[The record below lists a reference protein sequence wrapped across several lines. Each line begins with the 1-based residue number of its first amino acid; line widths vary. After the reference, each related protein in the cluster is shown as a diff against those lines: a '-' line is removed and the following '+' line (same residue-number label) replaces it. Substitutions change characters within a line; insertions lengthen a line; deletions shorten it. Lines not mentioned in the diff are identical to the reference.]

1 MLDYGAIKQDL
12 LQWLHPTEP
21 IESERE
27 MAEALDHGE
36 FEIYSH
42 KLDAA
47 LDEAHQVFVRT
58 GISAMLKSG
67 DVVVGIHNEHGDL
80 VTASCGTY
88 LHGPIAQL
96 PVKFLIDRYVE
107 GEDADSME
115 IEPGDI
121 FYCNEALV
129 GGLHN
134 PDQMAIMPVFND
146 GELIA
151 WCSAALHQAETG
163 AIEPGGMPLSA
174 ETRYD
179 EGMRLTPIK
188 IGEDY
193 EIRPDLMD
201 MMTNFISR
209 APRMQ
214 EVDVRARCT
223 AVDKLR
229 ERVLEIAED
238 TGNGFVRGLFRRLI
252 NNAERGARSR
262 IEDWRDG
269 EYTSVGFFDTVGHT
283 EALMKVTLTLRKEGD
298 QITLDF
304 SGTSPERGSYNTF
317 SHGVAA
323 FLATFLYPYPFSDMP
338 VSTGA
343 FAPFQIEVPEG
354 TLLNASPEA
363 SVCNCVYVG
372 RTVVGLCFDVFTK
385 MLYATDPDRIA
396 ASPTTHSGSGSF
408 RGTNHYGITESN
420 TITFT
425 QNTDGAGARPDKDGM
440 SAHGFFY
447 SPWGKPPNGED
458 REESQI
464 FRHLVRSHHEDT
476 AGFGEYRGGSG
487 TQFFGAVVSDDPV
500 EVNSTGKGT
509 RIPHD
514 TGVFGGYAATGMP
527 GVSVTNT
534 DLLERLENGED
545 VPTDV
550 RDLVTDR
557 EIDGDYHVERVNRQ
571 TKTLDKGDLFVNL
584 SSGGGGMGDP
594 LDRDPGKVAE
604 DLNEGLISEWTAQKV
619 FGVEL
624 DKGGVDEAATD
635 RRREREREARLDRGV
650 PFEEFAEEWQQ
661 KEPPEEALEFYGPW
675 PEAIT
680 ESGGTT
686 RIGGASEFAES
697 DD

>member
-1 MLDYGAIKQDL
+1 MLDYGEIKTDL
-12 LQWLHPTEP
+12 LRWLHPTQATE
-21 IESERE
+21 IEQQ
-27 MAEALDHGE
+27 MAAELDHGE

-47 LDEAHQVFVRT
+47 LDEAHEVFVRT

-96 PVKFLIDRYVE
+96 PVKFLIKRYVDGDE
-107 GEDADSME
+107 MD

-174 ETRYD
+174 ESRYD

-188 IGEDY
+188 IGEDH

-209 APRMQ
+209 SPRMQ

-223 AVDKLR
+223 AVDKLC
-229 ERVLEIAED
+229 ERVKEIADD
-238 TGNGFVRGLFRRLI
+238 TGNSFVRGLFRRLI
-252 NNAERGARSR
+252 QNAEQSSRSR
-262 IEDWRDG
+262 ISSWRDG
-269 EYTSVGFFDTVGHT
+269 EYTAVGFFDTIGHT
-283 EALMKVTLTLRKEGD
+283 EALMKVTLTLRKEGEE
-298 QITLDF
+298 ITLDF

-323 FLATFLYPYPFSDMP
+323 FMATFLYPYVFSDMP

-343 FAPFQIEVPEG
+343 FAPFSIEVPEG
-354 TLLNASPEA
+354 TLLNASPESA
-363 SVCNCVYVG
+363 VCNCVYVG
-372 RTVVGLCFDVFTK
+372 RTVVGLCHDAFTK
-385 MLYATDPDRIA
+385 MLYGTDPDRIA
-396 ASPTTHSGSGSF
+396 ASPTTHSGSGSY
-408 RGTNHYGITESN
+408 RGTNDYGITESN

-447 SPWGKPPNGED
+447 SPWGKAPNAEE

-464 FRHLVRSHHEDT
+464 FLNLVRNHHEDT
-476 AGFGEYRGGSG
+476 AGFGEFRGGSG
-487 TQFFGAVVSDDPV
+487 TQNFNVVVSDDPV
-500 EVNSTGKGT
+500 EINSTGKGS

-514 TGVFGGYAATGMP
+514 TGVFGGYASTGMP
-527 GVSVTNT
+527 GISVTNT
-534 DLLERLENGED
+534 DILERLEEGKAI
-545 VPTDV
+545 PTDV
-550 RDLVTDR
+550 RDLLTDR
-557 EIDGDYHVERVNRQ
+557 TIEGKYRIDRVNRP
-571 TKTLDKGDLFVNL
+571 TRTLETGDLFVNL
-584 SSGGGGMGDP
+584 SSGGGGLGDP
-594 LDRDPGKVAE
+594 LDRAPEKVAD
-604 DLNEGLISEWTAQKV
+604 DLNEGLISTWTAREV
-619 FGVEL
+619 FGVEV
-624 DKGGVDEAATD
+624 DDGAVDEEATEQTREETRAD
-635 RRREREREARLDRGV
+635 RIDRGMPYDDFV
-650 PFEEFAEEWQQ
+650 EDWEQ
-661 KEPPEEALEFYGPW
+661 KQPPEEALKFYGPW
-675 PEAIT
+675 PEAIV
-680 ESGGTT
+680 ESNETT
-686 RIGGASEFAES
+686 RIGSGANLAET